1 MRSRWIGIIL
11 IVLALVILA
20 GVMYENSHRKVVPL
34 QFSPTAMLNSIWQN
48 YQKEYLEPG
57 DYRTL
62 DRSRDNITTSE
73 GESYTMLRAV
83 WLGDKTT
90 YDEELTWTK
99 DNLQHKTG
107 DHLFAWLF
115 GERADGSYGV
125 LTAQGG
131 NTTAS
136 DADSDIALSLIFAY
150 SRWQDPTYVRD
161 ARDIVRDIWSQ
172 EVITINGV
180 PYLTADNFEKGSASN
195 VVIVN
200 PSYLSPASYRI
211 FAEVDPQDPWNELVN
226 SSYTVIGDSMKMN
239 LDATSTDN
247 LPPDWITINKT
258 TGAIAAYD
266 ASENISTSTQ
276 SGSTNT
282 GSSATSTASSLT
294 TNFGYDAIRVPF
306 RLALDYE
313 WFQDPR
319 DKQLLDQMTYLST
332 EYNKNGELAAT
343 YTHSGAIAPSYN
355 YEDAS
360 MYGATIGYFMISN
373 PKLATTVYNNK
384 LLFLYNP
391 DTNAWKQLLPY
402 YDDNWAWFGIAL
414 YNNLLPNLAA
424 SVPSSVLGSQ

>member
-1 MRSRWIGIIL
+1 MRTRWIGYIL
-11 IVLALVILA
+11 IVLAIVILF
-20 GVMYENSHRKVVPL
+20 GVVYENSHRKVVPL
-34 QFSPTAMLNSIWQN
+34 LFSPTAMLNSIWQN
-48 YQKEYLEPG
+48 YQAEYLEVG

-83 WLGDKTT
+83 WLGDKTV
-90 YDEELTWTK
+90 YDEQLNWAK

-115 GERADGSYGV
+115 GERPDGSYGI

-136 DADSDIALSLIFAY
+136 DADTDIALSLVFAY

-161 ARDIVRDIWSQ
+161 ARDIIRDIWNQ

-180 PYLTADNFEKGSASN
+180 PYLTADNFEKGSASPT
-195 VVIVN
+195 VIVN
-200 PSYLSPASYRI
+200 PSYLSPYAYRI

-239 LDATSTDN
+239 LDATSSAN

-266 ASENISTSTQ
+266 QTQTAIAQ
-276 SGSTNT
+276 SGSSND
-282 GSSATSTASSLT
+282 STATTTSSTLT
-294 TNFGYDAIRVPF
+294 TNFGYDAFRVPF

-313 WFQDPR
+313 WYKDPR
-319 DKQLLDQMTYLST
+319 DKALLDQMSFLST
-332 EYNKNGELAAT
+332 TYEKNGLLDAT
-343 YTHSGAIAPSYN
+343 YTHSGAVAPASN
-355 YEDAS
+355 YEDAA
-360 MYGATIGYFMISN
+360 MYGATIGYFMIAD
-373 PKLATTVYNNK
+373 PKLAPTVYNNK
-384 LLFLYNP
+384 LLFLFNP
-391 DTNAWKQLLPY
+391 NSNTWKQVLPY
-402 YDDNWAWFGIAL
+402 YEDNWAWFGLAL

-424 SVPSSVLGSQ
+424 SVPASVLGSQ